1 MKKKLFL
8 FALLIP
14 ISNLLMAEDG
24 KSIVNQ
30 FMTNWIIPAI
40 GLLLVAGFVNQIVH
54 NFDGLRGKNGAS
66 QSEAW
71 TEVGKAAAF
80 VVFGIA
86 LLYLVAQQVSSI
98 SFSI

>member
-1 MKKKLFL
+1 MKKKILL
-8 FALLIP
+8 FALMIQV
-14 ISNLLMAEDG
+14 SELLMAEDG

-30 FMTNWIIPAI
+30 FLTNWIIPAV
-40 GLLLVAGFVNQIVH
+40 GLLLVAAFVNQVVH
-54 NFDGLRGKNGAS
+54 NLDGLRGKNGAS